1 MTLSLSESVTSGP
14 LITTDWPNRH
24 FNFYSMDT
32 EESFLENSKKFKVE
46 NSDWIYFDKKIN
58 YKFNS
63 QGYRTVEWYTINWQ
77 EAVVIFGCSNVL
89 GEGLAE
95 EDTVSAQLS
104 RLIHR
109 PVVNLGVSG
118 TGMFFN
124 FYNSVLLDKNLPTPY
139 AVVQMWPESSR
150 FELFNETG
158 FMINT
163 PYGFGKDSTLQGKLK
178 DVFYKQWIA
187 QPENANTHA
196 WLIAQA
202 SAGLWRN
209 KTQYY
214 ELSLNPDTASLVNCD
229 IAHWVD
235 TARDLGHPGI
245 ETIKQ
250 IATQI
255 ASNLN

>member
-1 MTLSLSESVTSGP
+1 MTLNLSKSVLSGP
-14 LITTDWPNRH
+14 LITTDWANRY

-46 NSDWIYFDKKIN
+46 NRDWIYFNKKIN

-77 EAVVIFGCSNVL
+77 ESVVIFGCSNVV

-95 EDTVSAQLS
+95 EDTVSSQLS
-104 RLIHR
+104 RLINR

-158 FMINT
+158 FIINT
-163 PYGFGKDSTLQGKLK
+163 PHLFGKESSPHSKSK
-178 DVFYKQWIA
+178 DKFYKNWIS
-187 QPENANTHA
+187 QPENVNTHA

-202 SAGLWRN
+202 SNAIWRN

-214 ELSLNPDTASLVNCD
+214 ELSLNLDTAALVNCD
-229 IAHWVD
+229 TARWLD

-245 ETIKQ
+245 ETVKQ
-250 IATQI
+250 IAIQI
-255 ASNLN
+255 AEKLK